1 MDTKNERRKVNKLIN
16 KVKFNAYKLKECGSL
31 PHFYFALVCKLSAN
45 DSLEK
50 VRCYM
55 LLADNLM
62 RVKGFYFKY
71 PEVQVELEKEAKEFL
86 KERRFD

>member
-1 MDTKNERRKVNKLIN
+1 MATINERRKVNKLIN

-31 PHFYFALVCKLSAN
+31 PHFYFALICKLSAN

-55 LLADNLM
+55 ALAENLM

-71 PEVQVELEKEAKEFL
+71 PEIQKELEVDSLKFL
-86 KERRFD
+86 KERGYE